1 MSDFKKTQK
10 QNEATDLLGGPAKNV
25 MLFGGSRSGKTFLLM
40 HSMIIRASKVKSR
53 HAILRQNFNHAK
65 RSIWLDTAPK
75 VFAMC
80 FPDLKFR
87 ANKTDYYYAFPNGSE
102 IWIGGLDDKERTEK
116 ILGTEYSTIW
126 FNECSQIDYTSIQ
139 IAKTRLAE
147 KNELVK
153 RVYYDENPPK
163 KNHWSYWLF
172 EKKIDPGSEEPVA
185 DADNYAS
192 LLMNPADNLANID
205 EEYLKL
211 LEGMPEKERNR
222 FLHGIYNDESDGQV
236 YYSFRRD
243 EHVKDTKQIPG
254 TLFSGHDFN
263 VNPMTGLI
271 AQIYDGKFYIHDEL
285 WLENSDTYKLCDE
298 MKRKGY
304 AGTSAIPDSTG
315 ANRKTSGKTD
325 FQIMREAGMTIMS
338 THNPFVTD
346 RVNNVNRLFQTGKIV
361 INPKCKKLINDLE
374 KVSWKN
380 NEIDP
385 GKDKMLG
392 HITDCLGYICWK
404 LDPFSK
410 IISKVEQQTIR

>member
-1 MSDFKKTQK
+1 MGIF
-10 QNEATDLLGGPAKNV
+10 
-25 MLFGGSRSGKTFLLM
+25 SGKKETKAYTAIQRMSGDDDIVL
-40 HSMIIRASKVKSR
+40 SSKVATLHYLLENAGKTSASVGDKS
-53 HAILRQNFNHAK
+53 L
-65 RSIWLDTAPK
+65 
-75 VFAMC
+75 
-80 FPDLKFR
+80 
-87 ANKTDYYYAFPNGSE
+87 TDYMIQYGSNA
-102 IWIGGLDDKERTEK
+102 LPRRCQRA
-116 ILGTEYSTIW
+116 Y
-126 FNECSQIDYTSIQ
+126 NY
-139 IAKTRLAE
+139 
-147 KNELVK
+147 
-153 RVYYDENPPK
+153 
-163 KNHWSYWLF
+163 
-172 EKKIDPGSEEPVA
+172 A